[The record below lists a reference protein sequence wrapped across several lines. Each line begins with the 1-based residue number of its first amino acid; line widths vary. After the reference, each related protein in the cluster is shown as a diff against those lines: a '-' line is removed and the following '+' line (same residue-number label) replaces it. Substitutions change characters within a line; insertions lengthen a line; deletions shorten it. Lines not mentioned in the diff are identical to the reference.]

1 MKKNLIYTVAFLL
14 CGAFLFSSCQDML
27 NIDSDRVEYEYENWT
42 PSDSVYSVLGILK
55 AVQGVTDRH
64 ILLNELRA
72 DLTTVSETKAIAE
85 IQEIYHSDFSN
96 LETNKYLDVKDY
108 YTIINNCNIFLNRVD
123 TTLYK
128 NGKFYMM
135 NEYVAVKSIRAWTYL
150 QLAINHN
157 EIPFFTEPITKHS
170 VAEEMMR
177 RPKLSRLEV
186 MDKLIADIQQY
197 ENPLDYPMPIWSN
210 NNAEVL
216 GLPTAKLFVPIR
228 MLLGEMYLWKGD
240 YKNAA
245 KYFYGQITG
254 AASVHSSN
262 TVYNGAQFLDNANA
276 VTRSSMNDRGYTGIS
291 DRYSSLYENMAKAT
305 SLMTLVPFATNENNG
320 TVSELATIF
329 APPAEIGGSQVFASP
344 GIISLASIQKYCN
357 YKEGSDIEYG
367 DVYEYPGDLRIKAT
381 TYSQTATDHLRT
393 KYSNVIAKFNINGF
407 QLPGDLAAEHL
418 AATSTSSVMLQRA
431 ELAYL
436 RFAESLV
443 GLDGIGYDG
452 AMEVAMAVL
461 KEGAKAKYTVIK
473 DPVYKDSVRLDSK
486 GDTVFYRDA
495 KEEKMKPLYD
505 TYLANYTDMLTFNF
519 ALTGFEDNIGIHSR
533 GAGTSERNE
542 YYALDSLCIARY
554 LGCVAS
560 NEEGV
565 EVPTRPIEYQDSLNY
580 MRDLVLDE
588 LALEFSWEGFRF
600 GDLVRFAEA
609 MDDND
614 VLAKRVAGREE
625 TNSVTYRNSEYIYDT
640 ELYQK
645 FSSDRTK
652 WYIPLPD
659 TVDE

>member
-55 AVQGVTDRH
+55 AVQGVTDRQ

-197 ENPLDYPMPIWSN
+197 ENPLDYPMPTWSN

-245 KYFYGQITG
+245 FVGELSLSGEIKSIKGVLPMVISAYKAGYKKAFVPVGNADE
-254 AASVHSSN
+254 AAVVDGME
-262 TVYNGAQFLDNANA
+262 VYPTESLEALLKHFSGEEFLDTHSIDIDGYFQTEPDTILDFADVKGQAQAKRAMEIAATGGHNILLIGPPGTGKSMLAKRLPTILPPLTFEEAIETTKIHSVAGTLTDGVSLITKRPFRSPHHTMSA
-276 VTRSSMNDRGYTGIS
+276 VSLVGGGVNPMPGEVSFAHNGVLFLDELPEFPKQVTDTLRQPLEDGKVTISRVAGTLTYPSSIMLVAAMNPCPCGFFGHPTRSCNCSQTAVHKYLGKISGPMLDRIDLHVEVPPVDYSALSSKASEETSAEIKARVNKARKIQQERYKGTGIS
-291 DRYSSLYENMAKAT
+291 CNARLTPDLIK
-305 SLMTLVPFATNENNG
+305 
-320 TVSELATIF
+320 
-329 APPAEIGGSQVFASP
+329 
-344 GIISLASIQKYCN
+344 KYCILTEDASK
-357 YKEGSDIEYG
+357 YLELSFERLGMSARAYDRILKVARTIADLDASEIIEKNHIFSAISFRSL
-367 DVYEYPGDLRIKAT
+367 DR
-381 TYSQTATDHLRT
+381 
-393 KYSNVIAKFNINGF
+393 KYWN
-407 QLPGDLAAEHL
+407 
-418 AATSTSSVMLQRA
+418 T
-431 ELAYL
+431 
-436 RFAESLV
+436 
-443 GLDGIGYDG
+443 
-452 AMEVAMAVL
+452 
-461 KEGAKAKYTVIK
+461 
-473 DPVYKDSVRLDSK
+473 
-486 GDTVFYRDA
+486 
-495 KEEKMKPLYD
+495 
-505 TYLANYTDMLTFNF
+505 
-519 ALTGFEDNIGIHSR
+519 
-533 GAGTSERNE
+533 
-542 YYALDSLCIARY
+542 
-554 LGCVAS
+554 
-560 NEEGV
+560 
-565 EVPTRPIEYQDSLNY
+565 
-580 MRDLVLDE
+580 
-588 LALEFSWEGFRF
+588 
-600 GDLVRFAEA
+600 
-609 MDDND
+609 
-614 VLAKRVAGREE
+614 
-625 TNSVTYRNSEYIYDT
+625 
-640 ELYQK
+640 
-645 FSSDRTK
+645 
-652 WYIPLPD
+652 
-659 TVDE
+659 